1 MPAAAAVLSTG
12 RGAWAHVWAEV
23 EVSVC
28 VCEYVSDKRAA
39 FRCHCGPNQ

>member
-12 RGAWAHVWAEV
+12 RGTRAHVWAEV
-23 EVSVC
+23 AVC